1 MASINIFKINS
12 DPQISQA
19 FDNLLNKFRIVGTP
33 KPINNP
39 SGKTY
44 KVTLYTGETK
54 QKKELS
60 WKWAFDEFEKQAPT
74 PPTQPKGILVV
85 ESEEF
90 RYCVTFGSSFIS
102 VDAYCEREF
111 GFNFAKKLH
120 ILETKTATKV
130 SPGLATNKTINTY
143 LNQQELDHESNEA
156 FAKIKLVCDQP
167 SQSTLYRPTISIG
180 QSIRFETQNNPCTLQ
195 IVTQLI
201 EHVESYIKN
210 QPDIT
215 SIPVFQEIKDKSIT
229 KRLDDILIQGIL
241 EGTATISNPELSVYG
256 ATEILNNTDQK
267 FLLKSG
273 RHRWEVTEINIQT
286 LKELCE
292 KFGLNFDKEVLNFN
306 VEFFNQD
313 ECVKSTKIKTLIDF
327 ICDDE
332 SSVLSN
338 GKWYRYNT
346 DFFEYLDREI
356 AQLDVEYKPEADF
369 SEEKRKDFIDQKIF
383 DLKDDPK
390 FKNKSEEEIRSQLTK
405 SQYNELVFNC
415 LRERDHYT
423 LLDRNLSVIHG
434 HKFEMADLKKDGML
448 IAVKMGNGSAKLSY
462 AIDQSISSMKLYRND
477 KKLISDE
484 ITTFAL
490 WFVLKH
496 SHIEG
501 DDNIPDL
508 RKLKMLSLKMKIID
522 WVKTVKKYNFQPKI
536 FISYM
541 Q

>member
-1 MASINIFKINS
+1 MASINIFKIHS
-12 DPQISQA
+12 DPQINQA
-19 FDNLLNKFRIVGTP
+19 FDSLLNKFRIVGAP
-33 KPINNP
+33 KLVGNP

-60 WKWAFDEFEKQAPT
+60 WKWVFDEFEKEAPT

-85 ESEEF
+85 ESEKF

-286 LKELCE
+286 LKEFCE
-292 KFGLNFDKEVLNFN
+292 KFGLNFDKEVL
-306 VEFFNQD
+306 
-313 ECVKSTKIKTLIDF
+313 
-327 ICDDE
+327 E
-332 SSVLSN
+332 SKVPVLV
-338 GKWYRYNT
+338 
-346 DFFEYLDREI
+346 DFFATWCGPCKMMAPAVEALAAEYEGKAKI
-356 AQLDVEYKPEADF
+356 GKLDVEESADIAA
-369 SEEKRKDFIDQKIF
+369 RYGVMMVPTVI
-383 DLKDDPK
+383 L
-390 FKNKSEEEIRSQLTK
+390 FKNGEVVSKNVGLQNK
-405 SQYNELVFNC
+405 N
-415 LRERDHYT
+415 T
-423 LLDRNLSVIHG
+423 LKNALD
-434 HKFEMADLKKDGML
+434 A
-448 IAVKMGNGSAKLSY
+448 
-462 AIDQSISSMKLYRND
+462 
-477 KKLISDE
+477 
-484 ITTFAL
+484 
-490 WFVLKH
+490 
-496 SHIEG
+496 
-501 DDNIPDL
+501 
-508 RKLKMLSLKMKIID
+508 SL
-522 WVKTVKKYNFQPKI
+522 
-536 FISYM
+536 
-541 Q
+541 